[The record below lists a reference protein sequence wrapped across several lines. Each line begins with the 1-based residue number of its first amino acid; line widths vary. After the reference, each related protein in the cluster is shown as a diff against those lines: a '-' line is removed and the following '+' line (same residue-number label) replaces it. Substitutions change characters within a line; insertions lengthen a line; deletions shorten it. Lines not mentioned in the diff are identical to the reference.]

1 MLLLYLAIG
10 GCKMTKKDI
19 VLKVSDETNIKQI
32 TVKKIVQKTFDCII
46 EALIR
51 GEKIELRNFGVFKVK
66 QRRSRTGRNPRTNQ
80 VIPVPPRKVVV
91 FKAGLEMKQKI
102 K

>member
-1 MLLLYLAIG
+1 MG
-10 GCKMTKKDI
+10 KEEQKMTKKDI

-32 TVKKIVQKTFDCII
+32 DVKKIVQKTFDCII
-46 EALIR
+46 DALIR
-51 GEKIELRNFGVFKVK
+51 GEKIELRNFGVFKIK

>member
-1 MLLLYLAIG
+1 
-10 GCKMTKKDI
+10 MTKKDI
-19 VLKVSDETNIKQI
+19 VLKVSDATGIKQI
-32 TVKKIVQKTFDCII
+32 DVKKVVQKTFDCIV
-46 EALIR
+46 EALAR

-66 QRRSRTGRNPRTNQ
+66 QRKSRTGRNPRTNQ
-80 VIPVPPRKVVV
+80 VIPVPPRKAVV

>member
-1 MLLLYLAIG
+1 
-10 GCKMTKKDI
+10 MTKKDI
-19 VLKVSDETNIKQI
+19 ILKVADESGLKQ
-32 TVKKIVQKTFDCII
+32 TDVKIVVQKTFDYMV
-46 EALIR
+46 EALVR
-51 GEKIELRNFGVFKVK
+51 GEKIELRNFGVFKIK
-66 QRRSRTGRNPRTNQ
+66 ERKSRTGRNPRTNQ